1 MDFSL
6 AKIVAIATLL
16 WVLGTSGGTEDSY
29 DGLSAAATARGHRL
43 SPTIVKSR

>member
-16 WVLGTSGGTEDSY
+16 WVLGTSGGPKIAY
-29 DGLSAAATARGHRL
+29 DGMNPTPC
-43 SPTIVKSR
+43 SPTGCPTK